1 MLVLVTIAVYW
12 PVTGYDFV
20 DYDDGSYVFQNT
32 HVTGGLT
39 WNGVKWA
46 FTTLYFGIW
55 HPLTWIS
62 HMLDCQV
69 FGLRPGGHHLTSL
82 LLHAANTVLLFGVLR
97 RMTGALWRSALV
109 AALFALHPLHVES
122 VAWVAERKD
131 VLSTFFVML
140 TLGAYVR
147 YAEGRRGKAESRKQ
161 KAENGSG
168 GVEVQSPASKVQG
181 RWSVISN
188 QTSRARAAA
197 TALRTTGSRSLIT
210 DHRSLFYLLSLA
222 FFALALMSKP
232 MVVTLPVILLL
243 LDYWPLGRISLKSN
257 VQSPK
262 PEDLSHGP
270 GAARKS
276 YILDRI
282 LLEKLPFVLAALL
295 TSLLTL
301 HAGHRYGSLP
311 SLANCPLTARM
322 ANAVISYARYL
333 LEAFWPSDLA
343 VFYPFPAT
351 LSLLSV
357 AGAGLLL
364 LGISVAAFC
373 VARRWPYV
381 VVGWLWYLA
390 TLLPVIGLIQLAGYS
405 HADRYTYVPLIGV
418 FVLLVWGA
426 HDLTKRWRYGL
437 KAVAVAGSVAIVLCL
452 ALTRQQLGHWKNG
465 ETLFRHALEV
475 TESSYVAHNNL
486 GVALHKKGQTDEAI
500 SQYQEA
506 LRLNP
511 ELAEAHYNLGNVVCE
526 QGRIDEAI
534 SQYQEALRLKPDYA
548 EAHYTLGV
556 ALDKK
561 GQIDGAISQYQEA
574 LRLKPDYAEAHYNL
588 GTALD
593 KKGQTDEAI
602 SQYQEALRLK
612 PDYAE
617 AHNNLGIALDQKDQ
631 IDGAISHY
639 QEALRLKPDF
649 FQPHLALAQI
659 LPRLGRLRNAAFHM
673 DEFLRLC
680 PRANLEAPKN
690 PVREPALGALNDLA
704 WLLATSQPAKDRDGV
719 RAVRFAERACE
730 LTQYKRTIL
739 VGTLAAAYAE
749 AGQFDEAI
757 AAAQK
762 ARALALAAGQK
773 DLAARNQKLLELYQA
788 HQPYHEPAE
797 R

>member
-1 MLVLVTIAVYW
+1 
-12 PVTGYDFV
+12 
-20 DYDDGSYVFQNT
+20 
-32 HVTGGLT
+32 
-39 WNGVKWA
+39 
-46 FTTLYFGIW
+46 
-55 HPLTWIS
+55 
-62 HMLDCQV
+62 
-69 FGLRPGGHHLTSL
+69 
-82 LLHAANTVLLFGVLR
+82 
-97 RMTGALWRSALV
+97 
-109 AALFALHPLHVES
+109 
-122 VAWVAERKD
+122 
-131 VLSTFFVML
+131 
-140 TLGAYVR
+140 
-147 YAEGRRGKAESRKQ
+147 
-161 KAENGSG
+161 
-168 GVEVQSPASKVQG
+168 
-181 RWSVISN
+181 
-188 QTSRARAAA
+188 
-197 TALRTTGSRSLIT
+197 
-210 DHRSLFYLLSLA
+210 
-222 FFALALMSKP
+222 MSKP

-262 PEDLSHGP
+262 SEDLSHEP
-270 GAARKS
+270 GTARKS
-276 YILDRI
+276 YIVNRI

-301 HAGHRYGSLP
+301 HAGKRYGSLP

-333 LEAFWPSDLA
+333 LKAFWPSDLA
-343 VFYPFPAT
+343 VFYPFPET
-351 LSLLSV
+351 LSVWSV

-364 LGISVAAFC
+364 LGISVTAFC
-373 VARRWPYV
+373 LARRWPYV

-437 KAVAVAGSVAIVLCL
+437 MAVAVAGSAAIVLSL
-452 ALTRQQLGHWKNG
+452 ALTRCQLGHWKDG
-465 ETLFRHALEV
+465 EALFRHALRV
-475 TESSYVAHNNL
+475 TESNYTALNNL
-486 GVALHKKGQTDEAI
+486 GNALDKKGHSDEAVLWFQAAIRLKPDYAGAHFNLGAVLDKQGLTDEAI

-506 LRLNP
+506 LRLQPDYADPRNNLGTVLDRKGKTAEAIGQFQEVLRLNP
-511 ELAEAHYNLGNVVCE
+511 DNVEAHYN
-526 QGRIDEAI
+526 
-534 SQYQEALRLKPDYA
+534 
-548 EAHYTLGV
+548 LGV

-561 GQIDGAISQYQEA
+561 GQIDEAISQYQEA
-574 LRLKPDYAEAHYNL
+574 FRLKPDYAEAHYNL

-593 KKGQTDEAI
+593 KKGQIDGAI

-659 LPRLGRLRNAAFHM
+659 LPRLGRLQNAAFHM
-673 DEFLRLC
+673 DEFLRIC
-680 PRANLEAPKN
+680 PRANLEAPKD

-704 WLLATSQPAKDRDGV
+704 WFLATSQQAEDRDGV

-730 LTQYKRTIL
+730 LTQYKRTIP

-762 ARALALAAGQK
+762 ARALALASGQK
-773 DLAARNQKLLELYQA
+773 DLAAKNQKLLELYQA
-788 HQPYHEPAE
+788 HEPYHEPAE